1 MKKKILLIIIL
12 FTNLAGKAQF
22 GNDYWL
28 AGAGNLFSPNGLGIY
43 RNFIQNTEFFL
54 DTNIQIPFNYT
65 HAAINRNNGELLFY
79 TNGKQVANKNHEL
92 MPNGDS
98 LFNYS
103 SQWDLYFTGSFTPQG
118 ALILPDPGD
127 TNLFYLLHTS
137 YHFNGL
143 VFPPENLYFSKIDMR
158 LNNGLGDVVDKNQIL
173 LQDSLWTGFISAT
186 RHANGRDW
194 WILMNRFRTN
204 HFYKILLSP
213 AGFSFYEQDI
223 GPPIDSYGLG
233 NVCFS
238 PDGKYFAYYDWYYD
252 LHLYEFDR
260 CTGELSNLVQ
270 VPVDDSAT
278 CGGFAFSPNSRFGY
292 ITTCKYVYQVDL
304 QATDIAASRV
314 KIATT
319 DYFVDPEYGYQVSF
333 YLPVLTSDSLIYI
346 IGNNS
351 VKFLHTIH
359 QPDLL
364 GLSSN
369 LLQHDVELP
378 KGYGLTIPNR
388 VNFNLG
394 PVTGSI
400 CDSLMLSVRHE
411 VIVNKSIFIFPN
423 PFTNVLQISNPE
435 FENNSLFRIYNALGV
450 LVLERKF
457 TSANQNIDLSALSSG
472 IYRAAISNK
481 VGQVVKNEKL
491 IKID

>member
-1 MKKKILLIIIL
+1 MKKLILLIIIL
-12 FTNLAGKAQF
+12 CAFKAGKAQF
-22 GNDYWL
+22 GHDYWL
-28 AGAGNLFSPNGLGIY
+28 AGSGNVYPSTPLGY
-43 RNFIQNTEFFL
+43 YNNFISNNQFVFDST
-54 DTNIQIPFNYT
+54 IQMGFNYT

-79 TNGKQVANKNHEL
+79 TNGKQVANKNHEI

-98 LFNYS
+98 LFNYQ
-103 SQWDLYFTGSFTPQG
+103 SQWDFYFTGSFTPQG
-118 ALILPDPGD
+118 ALILPDPAD
-127 TNLFYLLHTS
+127 TNIFYLLHTS

-143 VFPPENLYFSKIDMR
+143 VFPPENLYYSKIDMS
-158 LNNGLGDVVDKNQIL
+158 LNNGLGDVVDKNHVL

-194 WILMNRFRTN
+194 WIVMNRFRTN
-204 HFYKILLSP
+204 HFYKILFSP

-238 PDGKYFAYYDWYYD
+238 PDGKYFAYFDWYYD

-270 VPVDDSAT
+270 VPIDDTAT

-292 ITTCKYVYQVDL
+292 ITSCKYVYQIDL
-304 QATDIAASRV
+304 QAADIAASRV

-319 DYFVDPEYGYQVSF
+319 DYFVDPEFGYHVSF
-333 YLPVLTSDSLIYI
+333 YLPVLAPDNKIYI

-351 VKFLHTIH
+351 VKYLHTIEN
-359 QPDLL
+359 PDLA
-364 GLSSN
+364 GLASN
-369 LLQHDVELP
+369 LQQHNILLP
-378 KGYGLTIPNR
+378 TSIILTIPNR

-400 CDSLMLSVRHE
+400 CDSLMLPLKKVDVSDDR
-411 VIVNKSIFIFPN
+411 ILIYPN
-423 PFTNVLQISNPE
+423 PFTNILQISNPALE
-435 FENNSLFRIYNALGV
+435 ENSCFRIYDALGI
-450 LVLERKF
+450 LVLELKL
-457 TSANQNIDLSALSSG
+457 TTANQNIGLSALSSG
-472 IYRAAISNK
+472 IYRASICNID
-481 VGQVVKNEKL
+481 GQVIKNEKL